1 MRAWKVLF
9 VGVCAA
15 LPLAM
20 GCSAS
25 VDKRELFAAYGDDGT
40 PTYYRIKIHASGM
53 NGAVEYRAGW
63 YDATAVDD
71 LFGDVGSDS
80 RMRSDMAKMQRAA
93 VSATMKAYLDA
104 LVQEPGNEA
113 LLVTRKKAFDNALGA
128 MGGTG
133 PMGASA
139 TALLDY
145 SQKKF
150 VIVLSLRPDEIIAA
164 VKGYV
169 QKQQLLDAVQ
179 SALQARGDAET
190 QVLRVRLEA
199 LDKSVEQATSDIDA
213 APTHEVLLKT
223 LSKVK
228 AEAELIP

>member
-1 MRAWKVLF
+1 
-9 VGVCAA
+9 
-15 LPLAM
+15 
-20 GCSAS
+20 
-25 VDKRELFAAYGDDGT
+25 
-40 PTYYRIKIHASGM
+40 M